1 MPLHKAWQSLRRS
14 TAVLQALSDPYRL
27 EIVKA
32 LADTAEKTCG
42 TCTNLN
48 IAKSTLSHHFKV
60 LREAGLLKVR
70 IEGKHHYYSLIK
82 PPLCHLEFLFVCVV
96 YTGN

>member
-1 MPLHKAWQSLRRS
+1 MKTNEMKLTS
-14 TAVLQALSDPYRL
+14 VLQALSDPYRL

-70 IEGKHHYYSLIK
+70 IEGKHHYYSLCK
-82 PPLCHLEFLFVCVV
+82 QELEEQFPGLIEAVLKIEKERW
-96 YTGN
+96 

>member
-1 MPLHKAWQSLRRS
+1 MKTNEMKL

-70 IEGKHHYYSLIK
+70 IEVKHHYYSLCK
-82 PPLCHLEFLFVCVV
+82 RELEEQFPGLIEAVLKVEKERW
-96 YTGN
+96 

>member
-1 MPLHKAWQSLRRS
+1 MKLIS
-14 TAVLQALSDPYRL
+14 VLQALSDPYRL

-70 IEGKHHYYSLIK
+70 IEGKHHYYSLRK
-82 PPLCHLEFLFVCVV
+82 RELEEQFPGLIEAILQVEKERW
-96 YTGN
+96 